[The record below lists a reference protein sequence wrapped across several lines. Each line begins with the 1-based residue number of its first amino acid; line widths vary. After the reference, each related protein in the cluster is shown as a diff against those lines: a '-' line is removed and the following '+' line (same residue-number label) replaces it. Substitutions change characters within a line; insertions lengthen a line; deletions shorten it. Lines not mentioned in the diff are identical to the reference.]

1 MSGLLR
7 RYRAERLPWTMTS
20 IVSLLVAVCAQAGT
34 RSNPTTF
41 LVDVVLAS
49 LLFAQFRIFDDLAD
63 RPRDARTNPER
74 VLVRTTTVRPIV
86 IAGLI
91 LAAATAG
98 ILLLRTPVLLDSA
111 VASASATRPSAI
123 GAYLAL
129 IALLASWYSL
139 RGERTL
145 VGDHLL
151 LTKYPAFVWIVAISR
166 ETFPRPGWAATP
178 QLGLSMLAVYLAAC
192 VYEALHDDRSPAKG
206 RPALLL
212 GEGLLLAVTLA
223 ALSMRGAV

>member
-1 MSGLLR
+1 
-7 RYRAERLPWTMTS
+7 MTS
-20 IVSLLVAVCAQAGT
+20 VVPLLLAVCAQAGT
-34 RSNPTTF
+34 RSNPATF
-41 LVDVVLAS
+41 VVDVVLAS

-63 RPRDARTNPER
+63 RRRDAQTHPER
-74 VLVRTTTVRPIV
+74 VLVRARTVRSIV

-98 ILLLRTPVLLDSA
+98 ILLLRTAVLVDSA
-111 VASASATRPSAI
+111 VASAARPSAI

-129 IALLASWYSL
+129 IGLLSSWYSL

-151 LTKYPAFVWIVAISR
+151 LTKYPAFVWIIATSR
-166 ETFPRPGWAATP
+166 VTFPAPGRAAATA
-178 QLGLSMLAVYLAAC
+178 QLALSMLAVYLAAC
-192 VYEALHDDRSPAKG
+192 VYEALHDDRSPARA

-223 ALSMRGAV
+223 TLSIRGAV

>member
-20 IVSLLVAVCAQAGT
+20 VVPLLLAVCAQAGT
-34 RSNPTTF
+34 RSNPATF
-41 LVDVVLAS
+41 VVDVVLAS
-49 LLFAQFRIFDDLAD
+49 LLFAQFRILDDLAD
-63 RPRDARTNPER
+63 RRRDAQTHPER
-74 VLVRTTTVRPIV
+74 VLVRARTVRSIV

-98 ILLLRTPVLLDSA
+98 ILLLRTAVLLDSA
-111 VASASATRPSAI
+111 VASAARPSAI

-129 IALLASWYSL
+129 IGLLSSWYSL

-151 LTKYPAFVWIVAISR
+151 LTKYPAFVWIIATSR
-166 ETFPRPGWAATP
+166 VTFPAPGRAAATA
-178 QLGLSMLAVYLAAC
+178 QLALSMLAVYLAAC
-192 VYEALHDDRSPAKG
+192 VYEALHDDRSPGRG

-212 GEGLLLAVTLA
+212 GEGLLLLATLA
-223 ALSMRGAV
+223 KLSIRGAV

>member
-1 MSGLLR
+1 MSSLLR
-7 RYRAERLPWTMTS
+7 RYRAERLPWTMTT
-20 IVSLLVAVCAQAGT
+20 IVPLLLAVCAQAGA
-34 RSNPTTF
+34 RSNPATF
-41 LVDVVLAS
+41 VMDVVLAS
-49 LLFAQFRIFDDLAD
+49 LLFAQFRIIDDLAD
-63 RPRDARTNPER
+63 RPRDARIDPER

-98 ILLLRTPVLLDSA
+98 ILLLRTTVLLEPA
-111 VASASATRPSAI
+111 AASATRPSAI

-129 IALLASWYSL
+129 LALLFSWYSL

-151 LTKYPAFVWIVAISR
+151 LTKYPAFVWIVATSR
-166 ETFPRPGWAATP
+166 ATLPAPGLTATP
-178 QLGLSMLAVYLAAC
+178 QLALSMLAAYLAAC

>member
-7 RYRAERLPWTMTS
+7 RYRAERLPWAMTA
-20 IVSLLVAVCAQAGT
+20 IVPLLLAVCAQAGA

-41 LVDVVLAS
+41 VVDVLLAS

-63 RPRDARTNPER
+63 RPRDARIHPER
-74 VLVRTTTVRPIV
+74 VLSRTHTVRPIV
-86 IAGLI
+86 IAGLS
-91 LAAATAG
+91 LAAATLG
-98 ILLLRTPVLLDSA
+98 ILLLRTAVRLDSA
-111 VASASATRPSAI
+111 SAARPSAI

-129 IALLASWYSL
+129 IALLSSWYSF

-151 LTKYPAFVWIVAISR
+151 LTKYPAFVWIVATSR
-166 ETFPRPGWAATP
+166 VTLPAPGGEPATA
-178 QLGLSMLAVYLAAC
+178 QLVLSMVAVYLAAC
-192 VYEALHDDRSPAKG
+192 VYEALHDDRSPATA
-206 RPALLL
+206 RSALVV

-223 ALSMRGAV
+223 ALSIRGFV

>member
-20 IVSLLVAVCAQAGT
+20 IVPLLLAVCAQAGA

-41 LVDVVLAS
+41 LVDLLLAS

-63 RPRDARTNPER
+63 RPRDARIHPER
-74 VLVRTTTVRPIV
+74 VLARTHTVRPIV
-86 IAGLI
+86 IAGLS
-91 LAAATAG
+91 LAAATVG
-98 ILLLRTPVLLDSA
+98 ILLLRAAVRPDSA
-111 VASASATRPSAI
+111 VASAARPSAI
-123 GAYLAL
+123 AAYLAL
-129 IALLASWYSL
+129 IALLSSWYSL

-151 LTKYPAFVWIVAISR
+151 LTKYPAFVWIVATSR
-166 ETFPRPGWAATP
+166 VTLPAPGRAPATA
-178 QLGLSMLAVYLAAC
+178 QLVLSMVAVYLAAC
-192 VYEALHDDRSPAKG
+192 VYEALHDDRSPAAA
-206 RPALLL
+206 RPALLV

-223 ALSMRGAV
+223 ALSIRGFA

>member
-20 IVSLLVAVCAQAGT
+20 VVPLLLAVCAQAGT
-34 RSNPTTF
+34 RSNPATF
-41 LVDVVLAS
+41 VVDVVLAS

-63 RPRDARTNPER
+63 RRRDAQTHPER
-74 VLVRTTTVRPIV
+74 VLVRARTVRSIV

-98 ILLLRTPVLLDSA
+98 ILLLRTAVLVDSA
-111 VASASATRPSAI
+111 VASAARPSAI

-129 IALLASWYSL
+129 IGLLSSWYSL

-151 LTKYPAFVWIVAISR
+151 LTKYPAFVWIIATSR
-166 ETFPRPGWAATP
+166 VTFPAPGRAAATA
-178 QLGLSMLAVYLAAC
+178 QLALSMLAVYLAAC
-192 VYEALHDDRSPAKG
+192 VYEALHDDRSPARA

-223 ALSMRGAV
+223 TLSIRGAV